1 MHNYLTVLQALARH
15 GLPMHMRYKMQD
27 FYVAVWHW
35 RVAWVVENTR
45 DALASK
51 LYHALKATI
60 TKYLGNECGMGAA
73 GNRLRLRGE
82 LYDFFSKLAPPLDKL
97 ADERDYEFKKQR
109 KRRELSWLIR
119 SSARLGEA

>member
-1 MHNYLTVLQALARH
+1 MHNYLTALPALVRH

-27 FYVAVWHW
+27 FYVAAWHW

-60 TKYLGNECGMGAA
+60 TKYLGNERGMGVA
-73 GNRLRLRGE
+73 GNRLRMRRE
-82 LYDFFSKLAPPLDKL
+82 FYDFFSKLAPPLDAL
-97 ADERDYEFKKQR
+97 ADDAAYEFKKQR
-109 KRRELSWLIR
+109 KRRALWWFIQSF
-119 SSARLGEA
+119 ARLGEA